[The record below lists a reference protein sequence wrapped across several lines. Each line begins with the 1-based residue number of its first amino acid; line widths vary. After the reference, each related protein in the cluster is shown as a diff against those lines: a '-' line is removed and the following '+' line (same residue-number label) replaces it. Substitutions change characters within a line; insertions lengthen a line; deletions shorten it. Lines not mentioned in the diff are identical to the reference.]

1 MPLGKP
7 KMNQGQRNRT
17 GGGDPLTPAALLAQ
31 LRVLPPATRYGVA
44 LSGGVDSMVLL
55 DLLSHCRAALAPA
68 ALFAIHVHHGL
79 QAQADAWALHC
90 QREAERRLLPLQLVR
105 LELAPPR
112 GASLEAHARE
122 ARYAAL
128 AAQLRP
134 GDLLLTGHHRDDQLE
149 TFLLQALRGA
159 GPAGLAAMPMLMPL
173 GAGWLGRPLLGWER
187 EQLLAYAHH
196 HRLTWVEDGSNAS
209 LTHDRN
215 YLRQVVVPQL
225 KARWPAAS
233 ATLSRSAELCAQSQ
247 QLQQELATLDLAP
260 RLGADG
266 SLDLTDLKLLSAP
279 RIANLLRGWLH
290 RLGHRLPSASQL
302 EQIQRGLLDSAADA
316 QPCITW
322 GQSEVRR
329 YRSRA
334 YVMRRLPPKPAP
346 GPHPWQPTQSAFELP
361 QGLGHLSLRPAQG
374 VGLAPAHLHRAEVS
388 IGFRRG
394 GERLCLPARG
404 GQHEL
409 RNLLQE
415 RGVLPWLRPY
425 LPLLFLDGRL
435 AAVADLWVAADFAA
449 ASGEAE
455 LALHWQR
462 PRELC
467 VIVDNSLSAAIES
480 DNLKPHR

>member
-1 MPLGKP
+1 MSG
-7 KMNQGQRNRT
+7 MSHGQSN
-17 GGGDPLTPAALLAQ
+17 GPEDLLTPEALLAQ
-31 LRVLPPATRYGVA
+31 LRGLPPATRYGVA

-55 DLLSHCRAALAPA
+55 DLLTRCRAALAPA
-68 ALFAIHVHHGL
+68 DLFTIHVHHGL

-90 QREAERRLLPLQLVR
+90 QREAERRQLPLQLVR

-187 EQLLAYAHH
+187 EQLLAYAQHH
-196 HRLTWVEDGSNAS
+196 GLAWVEDGSNAS

-225 KARWPAAS
+225 KARWPAAG

-247 QLQQELATLDLAP
+247 QLQQELAMLELAP

-266 SLDLTDLKLLSAP
+266 SLDLADLELLSAP
-279 RIANLLRGWLH
+279 RLANLLRGWLQQQSH
-290 RLGHRLPSASQL
+290 RAPSARQL
-302 EQIQRGLLDSAADA
+302 EQIQRGLLDSATDA
-316 QPCITW
+316 QPCICW
-322 GQSEVRR
+322 GASEVRR
-329 YRSRA
+329 YRGRA
-334 YVMRRLPPKPAP
+334 YVMKRLPPRPASD
-346 GPHPWQPTQSAFELP
+346 PHLWQSMERAFELP
-361 QGLGHLSLRPAQG
+361 QGLGHLSLRSTPG
-374 VGLAPAHLHRAEVS
+374 PGLAPAHLHRAEVS

-394 GERLCLPARG
+394 GERLRLAGRQ

-435 AAVADLWVAADFAA
+435 AAVGDLWVAAEFAA
-449 ASGEAE
+449 AAE
-455 LALHWQR
+455 ETALVLQWQR
-462 PRELC
+462 PPELG
-467 VIVDNSLSAAIES
+467 VLVDNSLSAAAES